1 MGVEESD
8 VNGLVKNGEFHVLW
22 NMAAVHDFANEKNE
36 LVQRLMA
43 VNNQAFFAQLRTM
56 LDEFLAE
63 EQNFKLTEADKE
75 AIAEGRADVAAS
87 RVESLDEFRKHFAK
101 YEV

>member
-1 MGVEESD
+1 MHKRFAKKDG
-8 VNGLVKNGEFHVLW
+8 FHVLW
-22 NMAAVHDFANEKNE
+22 NMAAVHDFAHEKNE

-43 VNNQAFFAQLRTM
+43 VDNHAFFAQLRTM

-63 EQNFKLTEADKE
+63 EQDFKLTDADRQ
-75 AIAEGRADVAAS
+75 AIAEGRADVAAG
-87 RVESLDEFRKHFAK
+87 RLESLDEFRKQFAK